1 MKLAFMPG
9 KLFLEQLSDGS
20 YSLTMEDEELLNTKN
35 ERHAIKMYN
44 KIRKEMEEKYPP
56 SVMSVEEKRA
66 KFFSWVYGQFKDIPR
81 ESKKAGRKYQ
91 PGSTN
96 TFG

>member
-9 KLFLEQLSDGS
+9 KLFLEKKSDGLF
-20 YSLTMEDEELLNTKN
+20 YLTLQDEEILVTDN
-35 ERHAIKMYN
+35 EKKAIKNYN
-44 KIRKEMEEKYPP
+44 EIRKEMEEKYPP
-56 SVMSVEEKRA
+56 TELSVEEKRIQ
-66 KFFSWVYGQFKDIPR
+66 FFNWVYSKLDVSR
-81 ESKKAGRKYQ
+81 EAKKPGRKYQ